1 MPTAFRHAALGA
13 QNPGSRIARRII
25 SSANRNAV
33 PSISAKP
40 RWVWFWWL
48 TVIERCVP
56 PPLYRVHELRFDPIN
71 HLCRP
76 VFEHLSRRSSERGR
90 RNYGARGKA
99 SSAYWDQKRIA
110 QREYRKRISELIL
123 KADKIEVFLL
133 DFFMP
138 ETEESPVTGIEA
150 FPMVPYQ
157 TETRI
162 IKKSGD
168 STG

>member
-1 MPTAFRHAALGA
+1 MP
-13 QNPGSRIARRII
+13 P
-25 SSANRNAV
+25 
-33 PSISAKP
+33 PSIEFTNCGLIPSIIFAG
-40 RWVWFWWL
+40 
-48 TVIERCVP
+48 
-56 PPLYRVHELRFDPIN
+56 
-71 HLCRP
+71 LCLNTLAEEAP
-76 VFEHLSRRSSERGR
+76 KEVGATME
-90 RNYGARGKA
+90 ARGKA

-133 DFFMP
+133 DFSMP
-138 ETEESPVTGIEA
+138 ETEGSPVTGIEA

>member
-1 MPTAFRHAALGA
+1 
-13 QNPGSRIARRII
+13 
-25 SSANRNAV
+25 
-33 PSISAKP
+33 
-40 RWVWFWWL
+40 
-48 TVIERCVP
+48 
-56 PPLYRVHELRFDPIN
+56 
-71 HLCRP
+71 

-138 ETEESPVTGIEA
+138 ETEGSPVTGIEA